1 MLLVSGCASVSGPE
15 VAPRA
20 PKAPSDVA
28 PAQPESVL
36 EAPVEQPR
44 RVERLRRP
52 TEPSV
57 PATPAVAA
65 LVRDAELSRS
75 RGDLD
80 KAASSLE
87 RAIRIQPRN
96 PELWTRMAGLRLEQN
111 QPTVAENLAK
121 KSNVLA
127 KGNRSLIQRNWA
139 LIAQARRNAGDSSG
153 AAEAE
158 ARAGR

>member
-1 MLLVSGCASVSGPE
+1 
-15 VAPRA
+15 
-20 PKAPSDVA
+20 
-28 PAQPESVL
+28 
-36 EAPVEQPR
+36 
-44 RVERLRRP
+44 
-52 TEPSV
+52 V
-57 PATPAVAA
+57 PASPAVAA
-65 LVRDAELSRS
+65 LVRDAEGSRG

-96 PELWTRMAGLRLEQN
+96 PELWTRMAQLRLEQN

-121 KSNVLA
+121 RSNVLA

-139 LIAQARRNAGDSSG
+139 LIAQARRSAGDSSG

-158 ARAGR
+158 ARAGQ